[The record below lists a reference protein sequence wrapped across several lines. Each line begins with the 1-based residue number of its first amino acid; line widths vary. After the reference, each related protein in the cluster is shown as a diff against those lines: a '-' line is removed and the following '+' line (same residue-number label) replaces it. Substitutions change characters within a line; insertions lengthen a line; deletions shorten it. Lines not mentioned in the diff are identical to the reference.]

1 MLATM
6 VGQRIKNLCNNN
18 NNNTNNNKN
27 NNNNNKSVMM
37 KSYQLF
43 RFSKRFYKETE
54 KTLLLLSMRIEKLG
68 LCFTTGCFVKRFKMI
83 IIFSSVGLFVHII
96 FICFASSFA
105 SQLSDDARNFKKGK
119 WEKEISGTD
128 KSQNLFQK

>member
-1 MLATM
+1 M
-6 VGQRIKNLCNNN
+6 
-18 NNNTNNNKN
+18 
-27 NNNNNKSVMM
+27 MM

-96 FICFASSFA
+96 FTCFASSFA